1 MCNRYVLSYWLEA
14 SGPSAERAA
23 SNDQAHILKGALGL
37 GMVQLHIG
45 ALSYH
50 ADFFGHQPESFE
62 ANPTLRAAL
71 CPGLRRRDLH
81 SQGAPDADSCS
92 ASGVHLQAQAL
103 AATRFVSA
111 KSRLKPVAH
120 FVHCQL
126 RAEEL

>member
-1 MCNRYVLSYWLEA
+1 MSFPTGWRL
-14 SGPSAERAA
+14 RAHQLNA
-23 SNDQAHILKGALGL
+23 RHLKGALGF
-37 GMVQLHIG
+37 GMIQLDVG
-45 ALSYH
+45 ALSYD
-50 ADFFGHQPESFE
+50 ANFFGHQPESLE

-71 CPGLRRRDLH
+71 CPGLRRSNLH